1 MTVDNTAPAIRE
13 LVQWS
18 ETCSPDELLDG
29 LVIELRRDAHRR
41 TLAVYFELLGRRRFS
56 PAVLNRPDI
65 ADALRLALRSKRL
78 LGIRGKLA
86 LSLSRSGRHAAPF
99 TPDILPLR
107 HSARLKERAPARKA
121 LRRILTDAIALGTV
135 AEAVQAVYFLVRA
148 FHGWTFRDPSEISTL
163 HPEVAETIA
172 ALEGFLRE
180 LLPLW
185 IESRPE
191 FHRLWCRWIESAPV
205 DFSVWRPAP

>member
-86 LSLSRSGRHAAPF
+86 LRSEEHTSELQSREN
-99 TPDILPLR
+99 LVC
-107 HSARLKERAPARKA
+107 RL
-121 LRRILTDAIALGTV
+121 
-135 AEAVQAVYFLVRA
+135 
-148 FHGWTFRDPSEISTL
+148 
-163 HPEVAETIA
+163 
-172 ALEGFLRE
+172 
-180 LLPLW
+180 LLQQQT
-185 IESRPE
+185 S
-191 FHRLWCRWIESAPV
+191 
-205 DFSVWRPAP
+205 